1 MDLKGNHMNSNK
13 MELSQEINDKV
24 NHRTH
29 HTRFFE
35 KLYGNL
41 ESSTEKTDVV
51 ELSHS
56 NDNSTNSTK
65 GVRRPDVLN
74 SPSDSSG
81 SSSEIYSNDVS
92 TTRCDKYL

>member
-1 MDLKGNHMNSNK
+1 MNSNK
-13 MELSQEINDKV
+13 MEIIDKV

-41 ESSTEKTDVV
+41 ESSSEKKEEA
-51 ELSHS
+51 ELTLS
-56 NDNSTNSTK
+56 NDSSMILSSE
-65 GVRRPDVLN
+65 VRRPELLH

-81 SSSEIYSNDVS
+81 SSSEVYANDVS
-92 TTRCDKYL
+92 ATRCEKTFTATLLIK